1 MSLTKNQIVEI
12 ITTGLAIL
20 FVVCLLVR
28 LNIQQLPERNI
39 VLSPHYDDAVLSL
52 GGFIA
57 HNNNK
62 TIVATFFTQNASTTG
77 ETEWDRLSGLASS
90 PESSTIRSRENSQS
104 LMTLWVKGLDYA
116 YIDFQY
122 RQADQATS
130 QLVTIHNSLVS
141 SIEALIQENR
151 LFKLNIFGPAYFGDD
166 ITHPDH
172 KLLHQAFMEV
182 AKLYVNDPNITFYIY
197 EDFPYVKLYNQ
208 KNKNDLRSFIE
219 NTDKVVLVPTPLNI
233 SVSDVLLKEQAL
245 LDYVSQIR
253 AFNALHKNIADE
265 SKQFTLARCATSACE
280 MTYKIDFKIK

>member
-166 ITHPDH
+166 ITHPDN